1 MERREKREEE
11 ILCMFCVV
19 IRVNKCAVI
28 VVADDAEAVAT
39 VVAQISV
46 ACIRYRP
53 CSWELGRRT
62 TTQKEREKREEGRQT
77 TGEQPHRWQGVACDS
92 RPRGVSPYTRTT
104 LGLSTGRMLELKKEK
119 DRREKQEE
127 RRGALGE

>member
-1 MERREKREEE
+1 M
-11 ILCMFCVV
+11 V

-39 VVAQISV
+39 VVAQTSV

-62 TTQKEREKREEGRQT
+62 ATQKEREKREEGRQT

-92 RPRGVSPYTRTT
+92 RPRGVSPYARTT
-104 LGLSTGRMLELKKEK
+104 LGLPTGRTWEFKKKTDE
-119 DRREKQEE
+119 RREKQEE